1 MVLKATAGLRLL
13 PEDKAK
19 ALLNEVRRR
28 FSPFATQTVW
38 RKGAG
43 WKNHRATAAYKCQVG
58 GKKKRS
64 RAPACLA
71 AAEIR
76 EEEKKTAVVRFC
88 GSDRIYCVKTQ
99 GLINRFSRDDVFDV
113 SHLPELAD

>member
-1 MVLKATAGLRLL
+1 MSPSDQSVPSPQGGNTIRQLLKIAKKTVPEEEWSRTPVVLKATAGLRLL

-58 GKKKRS
+58 GKKKK
-64 RAPACLA
+64 PGACL
-71 AAEIR
+71 
-76 EEEKKTAVVRFC
+76 FGGC
-88 GSDRIYCVKTQ
+88 
-99 GLINRFSRDDVFDV
+99 
-113 SHLPELAD
+113 

>member
-58 GKKKRS
+58 KKRS
-64 RAPACLA
+64 REPACLA
-71 AAEIR
+71 AADTR
-76 EEEKKTAVVRFC
+76 RGKK
-88 GSDRIYCVKTQ
+88 Q
-99 GLINRFSRDDVFDV
+99 L
-113 SHLPELAD
+113 L